1 MSITIN
7 GQTSPATE
15 FAWDGCHKIYLLDNG
30 DADKN
35 GKYGYMLS
43 KNGEAGYKVLPVSE
57 LQRAWDQSCPLR
69 FINNWALDK
78 NYVPQRYEKPVTIE
92 AR

>member
-57 LQRAWDQSCPLR
+57 LQRVWDQSCPLR
-69 FINNWALDK
+69 FLTLPWLKPRDSCELGLLGFR
-78 NYVPQRYEKPVTIE
+78 RY
-92 AR
+92 A